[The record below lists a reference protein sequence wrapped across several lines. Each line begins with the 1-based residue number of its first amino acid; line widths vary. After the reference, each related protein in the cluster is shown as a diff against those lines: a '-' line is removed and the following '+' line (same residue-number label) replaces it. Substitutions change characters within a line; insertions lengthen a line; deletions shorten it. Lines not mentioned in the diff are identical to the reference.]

1 MDLSMYGENLNFSS
15 SDEISSDEE
24 SGNIKEVYEQSLSII
39 ENNCLP
45 TRDIVYEMIA
55 KNHNVLWEDYAIQYS
70 GIPHMVV
77 GHKILDCHH
86 GFDRN
91 ISAKNSYKK
100 KKKNAKMD
108 DHSFQ
113 KNYVILQDTKK
124 FLCPAKI
131 VMREILQFPDFKI
144 PKHSAWHKKKAS
156 KLLKEKLKLSCLNE
170 VPYIRK
176 VVVAIDD
183 LSCHDKHPI
192 GKVELIS
199 QIIDPHISKKIEEY
213 VIEGIYNIREM
224 KHLLR
229 LTVKDTFGNENLPPS
244 NSRRFYPNT
253 AIIRSHIVKIKNK
266 LRHSMI
272 DQECLL
278 IKCEE
283 WKKCGPSVK
292 VFLRPNCSGEDGGD
306 KCSFLFVY
314 QSQWQQHLL
323 MRYGTLFLS
332 SF

>member
-55 KNHNVLWEDYAIQYS
+55 KNHNVLWEDYVIQYS

-100 KKKNAKMD
+100 NAKMD

-124 FLCPAKI
+124 FMCPAKI
-131 VMREILQFPDFKI
+131 VIREILQFPDFK
-144 PKHSAWHKKKAS
+144 
-156 KLLKEKLKLSCLNE
+156 
-170 VPYIRK
+170 V
-176 VVVAIDD
+176 
-183 LSCHDKHPI
+183 
-192 GKVELIS
+192 
-199 QIIDPHISKKIEEY
+199 
-213 VIEGIYNIREM
+213 
-224 KHLLR
+224 
-229 LTVKDTFGNENLPPS
+229 
-244 NSRRFYPNT
+244 
-253 AIIRSHIVKIKNK
+253 
-266 LRHSMI
+266 
-272 DQECLL
+272 
-278 IKCEE
+278 
-283 WKKCGPSVK
+283 
-292 VFLRPNCSGEDGGD
+292 
-306 KCSFLFVY
+306 
-314 QSQWQQHLL
+314 
-323 MRYGTLFLS
+323 
-332 SF
+332 